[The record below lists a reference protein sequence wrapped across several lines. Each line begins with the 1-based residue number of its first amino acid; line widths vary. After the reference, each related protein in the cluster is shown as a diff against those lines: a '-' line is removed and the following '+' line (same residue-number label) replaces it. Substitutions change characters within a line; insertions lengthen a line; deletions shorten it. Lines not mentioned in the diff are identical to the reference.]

1 MQTRVITLRFNELI
15 DGFDDAPLRDFI
27 KDKEIVSVN
36 EHFFTRLDQPYLAI
50 MINYKLSPIATS
62 IGTADVGRREKR
74 REENWR
80 EYIAESDIPLFNALR
95 DWRMERGKR
104 DGLPSY
110 VIFTNRELA
119 AIIAAHPTSIS
130 QLGQVQGVG
139 QGKLKSYGAD
149 VLSVLGRFDQTRAEK
164 AEKVEDVTVPQ
175 EVISNESAT

>member
-50 MINYKLSPIATS
+50 MINYKLPPIAVPTGGS
-62 IGTADVGRREKR
+62 PPGQREKR
-74 REENWR
+74 REESWR
-80 EYIAESDIPLFNALR
+80 EYVAESDIPLFNALR

-110 VIFTNRELA
+110 VIFTNRELG
-119 AIIAAHPTSIS
+119 AIVTAHPSTIG
-130 QLGQVQGVG
+130 QLGQVPGVG
-139 QGKLKSYGAD
+139 SGKIKSYGAELLT
-149 VLSVLGRFDQTRAEK
+149 VLSRFGQSDNDNGL
-164 AEKVEDVTVPQ
+164 VEAPRTV
-175 EVISNESAT
+175 ESDNE